1 MRSSRRYVTRLVTS
15 RAGSP
20 PVRDRAAVRFLL
32 AGDDPQQRALSG
44 AVDAHQRDAVLFLD
58 GEADVVDDRSDI
70 LHLAQMLN
78 TDQHDLTCPS
88 AAALW
93 GSGS

>member
-1 MRSSRRYVTRLVTS
+1 MRSSRRYVIVPLSAFSLPAMTLSNVLF
-15 RAGSP
+15 
-20 PVRDRAAVRFLL
+20 PVD
-32 AGDDPQQRALSG
+32 AGDLHLGGEG

-58 GEADVVDDRSDI
+58 GEADVIDDRSDI

>member
-1 MRSSRRYVTRLVTS
+1 MRSSRRYVIVPLSAFSLPAMTLGDVLF
-15 RAGSP
+15 
-20 PVRDRAAVRFLL
+20 PVR
-32 AGDDPQQRALSG
+32 
-44 AVDAHQRDAVLFLD
+44 DAHQRDAVLFLD